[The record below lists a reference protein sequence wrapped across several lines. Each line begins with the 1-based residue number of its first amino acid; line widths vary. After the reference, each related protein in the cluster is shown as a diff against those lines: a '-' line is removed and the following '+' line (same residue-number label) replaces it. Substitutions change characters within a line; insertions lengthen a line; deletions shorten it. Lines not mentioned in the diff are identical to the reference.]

1 MADINNPSLLAREDE
16 LNQALVLL
24 HFAFRT
30 VIARPDAILESH
42 GLSRVHHRI
51 LYFVG
56 RNPSLSVND
65 LLKILGVSRQS
76 LNGPLQQLIGMS
88 LIQAEP
94 DERDSRIK
102 RLSLSKSGQSLETIL
117 SGDQRQRFA
126 KVFSD
131 LGSKDEAAWRR
142 VMARLAEN

>member
-1 MADINNPSLLAREDE
+1 MADINNSLHAREDE

-24 HFAFRT
+24 HFAFRA
-30 VIARPDAILESH
+30 VIARPDAILNSR

-56 RNPSLSVND
+56 RNPCLSVND

-76 LNGPLQQLIGMS
+76 LNGPLQQLIEMS
-88 LIQAEP
+88 LIQTEP
-94 DERDSRIK
+94 DKHDSRIK
-102 RLSLSKSGQSLETIL
+102 RLSLSKSGQSLESIL

-126 KVFSD
+126 KVFSE

-142 VMARLAEN
+142 VMARLAEK